1 MNRMRFKRSERIV
14 FMTQYLM
21 NHPNEVVPLTFFVDK
36 FKQAKSSISE
46 DVQIIRETFLK
57 EGLGV
62 VKTVAGASGGVTY
75 KPKMGAEEARKVVDE
90 VIDRLQE
97 KDRLLPGGYLFLSDL
112 MGNPALLNKIGK
124 LMATLYIDE
133 DLDAVVTIATKGIS
147 LANAVAN
154 ILNLPV
160 VVIRKD
166 NKVTEG
172 STVSINYVS
181 GSSRKIETMVLSK
194 RTLPEGSNVLVV
206 DDFMRAGGSINGVMN
221 LMNEF
226 KARVKGVSVLVES
239 KEVKQRL
246 IEDYTSLVRL
256 SNVDE
261 YNQEFTVEEGNSLD
275 KFVQEESQQHESD

>member
-1 MNRMRFKRSERIV
+1 MRYKRSERIV

-21 NHPNEVVPLTFFVDK
+21 NHPNKLIPLTYFVKK

-46 DVQIIRETFLK
+46 DVQIIKNTFQNEK
-57 EGLGV
+57 LG
-62 VKTVAGASGGVTY
+62 TIITTAGASGGVTY
-75 KPKMGAEEARKVVDE
+75 KPMMSKSEATEVVDE
-90 VIDRLQE
+90 VIEQLQE

-112 MGNPALLNKIGK
+112 VGNPSLLNKVGK
-124 LMATLYIDE
+124 LIASIYMNE
-133 DLDAVVTIATKGIS
+133 ELDAVVTIATKGIS

-154 ILNLPV
+154 VLNLPV

-181 GSSRKIETMVLSK
+181 GSSRTIETMVLSK
-194 RTLPEGSNVLVV
+194 RTLAENSNVLVV

-226 KARVKGVSVLVES
+226 KAHVKGVSVLVES

-256 SNVDE
+256 SDVDE
-261 YNQEFTVEEGNSLD
+261 YNQEFKVEPGNSLS
-275 KFVQEESQQHESD
+275 KFS

>member
-1 MNRMRFKRSERIV
+1 MMSKEEATEV
-14 FMTQYLM
+14 V
-21 NHPNEVVPLTFFVDK
+21 NEVITLL
-36 FKQAKSSISE
+36 E
-46 DVQIIRETFLK
+46 EK
-57 EGLGV
+57 E
-62 VKTVAGASGGVTY
+62 
-75 KPKMGAEEARKVVDE
+75 
-90 VIDRLQE
+90 
-97 KDRLLPGGYLFLSDL
+97 RLLPGGYLFLSDL
-112 MGNPALLNKIGK
+112 VGNPSLLNKVGK
-124 LMATLYIDE
+124 LIASIYME
-133 DLDAVVTIATKGIS
+133 EKLDAVVTIATKGIS

-194 RTLPEGSNVLVV
+194 RTLAENSNVLVV

-226 KARVKGVSVLVES
+226 KAHGVSVLVES

-246 IEDYTSLVRL
+246 IEDYTSLVKL
-256 SNVDE
+256 SDVDE
-261 YNQEFTVEEGNSLD
+261 YNQEFNVEPGNSLS
-275 KFVQEESQQHESD
+275 KFS

>member
-1 MNRMRFKRSERIV
+1 MRYKRSERIV

-21 NHPNEVVPLTFFVDK
+21 NHPNKLIPLTYFVKK

-46 DVQIIRETFLK
+46 DVQIIKNTFQNEK
-57 EGLGV
+57 LG
-62 VKTVAGASGGVTY
+62 TIITTAGASGGVTY
-75 KPKMGAEEARKVVDE
+75 KPMMSKSEATEVVNE
-90 VIDRLQE
+90 VIAQLQE

-112 MGNPALLNKIGK
+112 VGNPSLLNRVGK
-124 LMATLYIDE
+124 LIASIYMNE
-133 DLDAVVTIATKGIS
+133 ELDAVVTIATKGIS

-154 ILNLPV
+154 VLNLPV

-194 RTLPEGSNVLVV
+194 
-206 DDFMRAGGSINGVMN
+206 
-221 LMNEF
+221 
-226 KARVKGVSVLVES
+226 LVES

-256 SNVDE
+256 SDVDE
-261 YNQEFTVEEGNSLD
+261 YNQEFKVEPGNSLS
-275 KFVQEESQQHESD
+275 KFS